1 MTYDFCKLVI
11 EKKVYD
17 RADILEKLDVFYMRN
32 RITREQ
38 YEELVEMI
46 GGVS

>member
-11 EKKVYD
+11 EKKAYD

-38 YEELVEMI
+38 YEELVDLV
-46 GGVS
+46 G